1 MFTSCLLANG
11 RGLTG
16 SGTVSI
22 FVEDI
27 NDNPP
32 VFEHVDENSEEDTEV
47 IVVKATDA
55 DEGVNAQIM

>member
-1 MFTSCLLANG
+1 
-11 RGLTG
+11 LTG

-32 VFEHVDENSEEDTEV
+32 VFEHSGTYVAHVDENSEEDTEV